1 MLTSTTGKSSQH
13 MEVAESADGE
23 AAEHYEEE
31 PGEAPALEVAA
42 EVVGDTIIDT
52 SAEHL
57 HEITYAEEEAALAL
71 VGDSSLVGAPGEEE
85 PVKKRRRGQ
94 GTSVP
99 RWTPDEE
106 ERLRQLVAECGERDW
121 AKVAEKLQTNRSA
134 AGVDQ
139 HWCAL
144 RALRKPLAA
153 HRTRGKPST
162 LHTAHRRRS
171 DWPRALPVAMHRA
184 LLRSVCPRARAGQ
197 RQCGLL
203 TRVRYYAVV
212 PSRRVV

>member
-121 AKVAEKLQTNRSA
+121 AKVAERLGIRRVLVPPEMV
-134 AGVDQ
+134 AGDEGG
-139 HWCAL
+139 W
-144 RALRKPLAA
+144 
-153 HRTRGKPST
+153 G
-162 LHTAHRRRS
+162 
-171 DWPRALPVAMHRA
+171 
-184 LLRSVCPRARAGQ
+184 
-197 RQCGLL
+197 
-203 TRVRYYAVV
+203 RVRQRLVGMGVV
-212 PSRRVV
+212 IEPIHAGDAWSVGRGGVLA